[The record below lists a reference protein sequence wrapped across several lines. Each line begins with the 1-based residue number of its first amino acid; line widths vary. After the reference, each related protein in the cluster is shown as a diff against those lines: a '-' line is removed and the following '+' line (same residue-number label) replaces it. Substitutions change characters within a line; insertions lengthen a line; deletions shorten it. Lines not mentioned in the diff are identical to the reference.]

1 MKRIEEIIEKSAMKF
16 GLIVVESTIKNDSIE
31 AILYSKTRNV
41 NIGDL
46 ENVTREIQSELAEI
60 GLDNVYSVSLA
71 SPGLDRILKT
81 EKELQIFSDRLV
93 KVSYFEDDKLVVK
106 TGKLLK
112 AENGFITLESEDGEQ
127 EKVNLQKIASVQLWD
142 KLFEGGKKK

>member
-1 MKRIEEIIEKSAMKF
+1 MKRIEDIIEKSAMKF

-112 AENGFITLESEDGEQ
+112 AENGSITLESEDGEQ
-127 EKVNLQKIASVQLWD
+127 KKVNLQKIASVQLWD